1 MHFSRRM
8 LIQVSIFAFIAL
20 TAIAVMSLQ
29 FLKLPA
35 KMFGIGRYSVTMQL
49 PESGGLY
56 GTGNVT
62 YRGVEVG
69 RVQTVKLT
77 NTGVEAVLSLKSGID
92 IPSDLKAEVHSQ
104 SAIGEQYV
112 DLVPRNGTSRPL
124 KDGDVIPQS
133 DTSVPP
139 DINALR
145 DSANTGLEAIPRDNL
160 KTAIDEAYT
169 AVGGLGPQL
178 SNIVRGSTNLA
189 IDAHTNLDALV
200 NLIDNSKPVLD
211 SQTQSAA
218 AIQAWAAHL
227 ATVTSDL
234 QNNND
239 SVAGFID
246 QEGII
251 IASGEARDLMERL
264 KPTLPVLMANL
275 GNVGQVGVDYRDP
288 IEPLLVVLPHAVAVG
303 QGTFLANANTKQSY
317 KGEYLSFNL
326 NINLPP
332 ACTTGFLPA
341 QQARIPNLVDYP
353 DRAAGDL
360 YCRVPQDSQFN
371 VRGARNIPCETVPG
385 KRAPTVKMCESNEQY
400 VPLNDGENWK
410 GDPNATLSG
419 QDIPQLPPGSPR
431 SPDLNMPTAPPPP
444 ALIGSGEYDPAT
456 GTYFG
461 ANGRL
466 YDQSE
471 LNQPANQD
479 NTWQSMLLPPGS

>member
-1 MHFSRRM
+1 M
-8 LIQVSIFAFIAL
+8 LIQLAIFTVIAV

-35 KMFGIGRYSVTMQL
+35 KMFGIGRYSVTMEL
-49 PESGGLY
+49 PETGGLY

-69 RVQTVKLT
+69 RVQSVGLT
-77 NTGVEAVLSLKSGID
+77 DTGVKAVLSLKSGID

-112 DLVPRNGTSRPL
+112 DLVPRNGASRPL
-124 KDGDVIPQS
+124 KNGDVIPRS

-139 DINALR
+139 DINSLLDA
-145 DSANTGLEAIPRDNL
+145 ANTGLQAIPQDNL

-178 SNIVRGSTNLA
+178 SEIVKGSTNLA
-189 IDAHTNLDALV
+189 IDARANLDPLI

-211 SQTQSAA
+211 SQTQSAQA
-218 AIQAWAAHL
+218 VQAWASHL

-234 QNNND
+234 QRNND
-239 SVAGFID
+239 AVAGFID
-246 QEGII
+246 QQGII
-251 IASGEARDLMERL
+251 IASDEARKLMERL
-264 KPTLPVLMANL
+264 KPTLPVLAANL
-275 GNVGQVGVDYRDP
+275 ASVGQVAVDYQAD
-288 IEPLLVVLPHAVAVG
+288 IEQLLVVLPQAVAVG
-303 QGTFLANANTKQSY
+303 QGTFLANANTKQGY

-326 NINLPP
+326 NVNLPP

-353 DRAAGDL
+353 DRAPGDL
-360 YCRVPQDSQFN
+360 YCRTPQDSQFN

-400 VPLNDGENWK
+400 VPLNDGYNWK

-419 QDIPQLPPGSPR
+419 QDIPQLPPGSP
-431 SPDLNMPTAPPPP
+431 PGGLAMPTAPPPP
-444 ALIGSGEYDPAT
+444 ALIGVAEYDSAT
-456 GTYFG
+456 GTYI
-461 ANGRL
+461 APNGRQYTRSQL
-466 YDQSE
+466 AH
-471 LNQPANQD
+471 PANQD
-479 NTWQSMLLPPGS
+479 NTWQSMLLPPGY